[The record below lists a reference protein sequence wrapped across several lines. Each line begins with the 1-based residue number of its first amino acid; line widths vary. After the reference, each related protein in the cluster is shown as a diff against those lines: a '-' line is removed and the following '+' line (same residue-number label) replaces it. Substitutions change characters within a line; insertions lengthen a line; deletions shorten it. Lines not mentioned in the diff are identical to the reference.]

1 MDILKFHTVPY
12 MTKVTHPLEL
22 STTLFPTGLYI
33 YAAGMNLLDMNCCY
47 DVSGLISTV
56 YKLLPGLYL
65 FQLHA

>member
-1 MDILKFHTVPY
+1 
-12 MTKVTHPLEL
+12 LEL